1 MSIAIAILWKEGV
14 FMGNIVNIIIQLVSG
29 GLGGVGA
36 GKVMPK
42 LSLGKIGDI
51 IAGIV
56 GGIGGGQLLGALGIG
71 ATTGNL
77 DIASILT
84 SILGGGVGGGI
95 LMAIVSAVKKL
106 IAKK

>member
-1 MSIAIAILWKEGV
+1 M
-14 FMGNIVNIIIQLVSG
+14 NIVSILIQLVSG
-29 GLGGVGA
+29 AAGGVGA

-42 LSLGKIGDI
+42 LSLGNIGNI

-56 GGIGGGQLLGALGIG
+56 GGGLGGQILNLLGIG
-71 ATTGNL
+71 APAAGGSL

-84 SILGGGVGGGI
+84 SVLGGGVGGGA
-95 LMAIVSAVKKL
+95 LMGIVSAVKGL

>member
-1 MSIAIAILWKEGV
+1 
-14 FMGNIVNIIIQLVSG
+14 MGNIVNIIIQLISG
-29 GLGGVGA
+29 GVGGIGA

-56 GGIGGGQLLGALGIG
+56 GGIGGGQLLSALGIG
-71 ATTGNL
+71 ASGNL

-84 SILGGGVGGGI
+84 SILGGGIGGGV

>member
-1 MSIAIAILWKEGV
+1 
-14 FMGNIVNIIIQLVSG
+14 MGNIVNLIIQLASG
-29 GLGGVGA
+29 GLGGLGA

-56 GGIGGGQLLGALGIG
+56 GGIGGGQLLSTLGIG
-71 ATTGNL
+71 SSGT
-77 DIASILT
+77 DIGGIIT

-95 LMAIVSAVKKL
+95 LMAIVSAVKSL
-106 IAKK
+106 FAKK